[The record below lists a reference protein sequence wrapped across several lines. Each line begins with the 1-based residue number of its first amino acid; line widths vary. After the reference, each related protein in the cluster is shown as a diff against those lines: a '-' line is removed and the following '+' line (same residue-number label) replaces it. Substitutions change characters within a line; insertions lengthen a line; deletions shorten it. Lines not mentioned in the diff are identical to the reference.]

1 MRGRSRAIVAFAVAG
16 VACLACAGVASAD
29 AALPLCNGETCG
41 TGWYTSPVTLSWNL
55 SGGSNDGGCASQ
67 YYWYDVDLSS
77 VPDSQLPSWAYCTV
91 KWSNG
96 TTTSMTTYRLKLEI
110 SNPTATAVPG
120 RPPDF
125 DGWYNHPVPIAF
137 QGSSFSGISSC
148 TSGTY
153 GGPDSPAA
161 TISGSCTDNAGKTA
175 AATSAPFQYDATPPA
190 LYAATDTADQ
200 SVTLRWLAAGPL
212 SLFEIARSPG
222 LHGPRTS
229 VIDSSDQGTYRDTRV
244 RDGVRYRYTLIA
256 RDQAGNISVR
266 TITATPGPR
275 LLAPASGA
283 AVSTPPRLEWT
294 PVRHATYYN
303 VQLYRG
309 GKILSAWPARASLP
323 LARSWS
329 FAAHRFRLTPGR
341 YRWYV
346 WPGFGA
352 RRAAR
357 YGKLIGTD
365 SFTVL
370 RRA

>member
-1 MRGRSRAIVAFAVAG
+1 MRGRWRGILVVVVAG
-16 VACLACAGVASAD
+16 VACLACASVASAD
-29 AALPLCNGETCG
+29 AALPVCNGQACG

-55 SGGSNDGGCASQ
+55 NGGSNDGGCASQ
-67 YYWYDVDLSS
+67 YYWYDVDLSPI
-77 VPDSQLPSWAYCTV
+77 PDGQLPAWAFCTV

-96 TTTSMTTYRLKLEI
+96 TTTSTTTYRLKVEI
-110 SNPTATAVPG
+110 SSPTATAVLG

-125 DGWYNHPVPIAF
+125 NGWYNHPVPVAF
-137 QGSSFSGISSC
+137 QGSSVSGISSC
-148 TSGTY
+148 TSAMY

-175 AATSAPFQYDATPPA
+175 DAISAPFPYDATPPP
-190 LYAATDTADQ
+190 LYASTDPADG
-200 SVTLRWLAAGPL
+200 SVTLRWLVAGPL
-212 SLFEIARSPG
+212 SSFEIARSPG
-222 LHGPRTS
+222 LHGPGAS
-229 VIDSSDQGTYRDTRV
+229 VIDSSDQSTYRDTRV
-244 RDGVRYRYTLIA
+244 RDGIRYRYTLIA
-256 RDQAGNISVR
+256 RDQAGNASVR
-266 TITATPGPR
+266 TIDATPGPR

-309 GKILSAWPARASLP
+309 GKILSAWPTRATLP

-329 FAAHRFRLTPGR
+329 FGNRRFRLKPGR

-352 RRAAR
+352 RRSDR
-357 YGKLIGTD
+357 YGRLIGTG
-365 SFTVL
+365 SFTVIG
-370 RRA
+370 RA